1 MKKNSKDAIVTAAVS
16 LFNTK
21 GYNGTSIRD
30 IAQEAKVNAANIAYY
45 FDNKQGL
52 LEYCLTIFFEKYMF
66 ELERGFSTLDLG
78 ATKCLKNIAENLW
91 KYQFDHNQLTRFVL
105 REMSIDSQVVREILT
120 TYYSKERYIFKTVIE
135 KGIETKEFAPHSVQ
149 YLIIQFKGLLSM
161 PFLSTQYLTEVLHVN
176 PREHYF
182 AEKYLQ
188 EIYQW
193 IEGVI
198 CVPPHT
204 PETRMLKT
212 S

>member
-1 MKKNSKDAIVTAAVS
+1 MKKNSKDAIVSAAVS

-30 IAQEAKVNAANIAYY
+30 IAREAKVNAANIAYY

-52 LEYCLTIFFEKYMF
+52 LEYCLTVFFEKYMF
-66 ELERGFSTLDLG
+66 ELERGFSILELG
-78 ATKCLKNIAENLW
+78 ATECFKKIAENLW
-91 KYQFDHNQLTRFVL
+91 KYQFDHMQLTRFVL

-120 TYYSKERYIFKTVIE
+120 TYYSKERYVFKTVIE

-161 PFLSTQYLTEVLHVN
+161 PFLSTQYLTEVLHVY
-176 PREHYF
+176 PHERYF

-188 EIYQW
+188 EIYHW
-193 IEGVI
+193 IEGVV
-198 CVPPHT
+198 CLPPLAKE
-204 PETRMLKT
+204 PCMLKT